1 MLMQQTRGTE
11 GSLFNRSMSRL
22 KELWNSFPSV
32 TENADG
38 QAPTSIDLDG
48 SSLDVLHD
56 EISYCLNKS
65 VGEMATRKQAVLV
78 ARQYLELS
86 DLGKQRFLT
95 LLAEDFDLDYEQVKA
110 TIDQWQPDPVSTN
123 KLRAAL
129 ESPRLTLLRQFNEL
143 PDGIKFL
150 VNMRA
155 DLLGIKEKSPALQGL
170 QQEMK
175 QLLHA
180 WFDLGFLQLEK
191 ITWDSPTSL
200 LEKLIE
206 YEAVHAINGW
216 SDLKNRLASDRCC
229 YAFFHPQMP
238 DEPLIFIE
246 VALTQGLAGEMAPLL
261 DEDAPLLDTDTAD
274 TAIFYSISNT
284 QRGLAGI
291 SFGNF
296 LIKNVV
302 AQLLKDFPHLSQ
314 FSTLSP
320 IPGFN
325 KWLTANPDKAL
336 DLLEEDQRQELKA
349 HCEELGVAAN
359 LSALL
364 AADWQSSTEVSD
376 WLETPTKQLISH
388 YLVAEKR
395 GKGALDPVA
404 NFHLS
409 NGSKAARLN
418 WRANLSQRGIK
429 ESGSVMINYV
439 YELDK
444 IEDNCVAYVEHG
456 SVANDLKA

>member
-1 MLMQQTRGTE
+1 MSIQQTRSSE
-11 GSLFNRSMSRL
+11 GSLFNRSISRL
-22 KELWNSFPSV
+22 KELWQSFPL
-32 TENADG
+32 
-38 QAPTSIDLDG
+38 TSGDETTQYLANQDLDG
-48 SSLDVLHD
+48 SSIDVLRGEMHF
-56 EISYCLNKS
+56 CLNKS
-65 VGEMATRKQAVLV
+65 VGEMATRKQAVQI
-78 ARQYLELS
+78 ARQYLELTE
-86 DLGKQRFLT
+86 LGKERFLT
-95 LLAEDFDLDYEQVKA
+95 LLAEDFDLDYVYVKA
-110 TIDQWQPDPVSTN
+110 TIDQWKPDPDSTN
-123 KLRAAL
+123 KLRQVL

-155 DLLGIKEKSPALQGL
+155 DLLAIKDKSPALKGM
-170 QQEMK
+170 QQELK

-200 LEKLIE
+200 LEKLIA

-216 SDLKNRLASDRCC
+216 SDLKNRLSSDRCC

-261 DEDAPLLDTDTAD
+261 DVDAPLLDTDTAD

-302 AQLLKDFPHLSQ
+302 GQLLQQFPHLTQ

-320 IPGFN
+320 IPGFT

-336 DLLEEDQRQELKA
+336 ELLTEEQRQQLKVHA
-349 HCEELGVAAN
+349 EEQGITPNLGAM
-359 LSALL
+359 L
-364 AADWQSSTEVSD
+364 AADWADNPALSD
-376 WLETPTKQLISH
+376 WLEKPTKQLIGH
-388 YLVAEKR
+388 YLIQEKR
-395 GKGALDPVA
+395 GQGALDPVA

-409 NGSKAARLN
+409 NGSTAARLN
-418 WRANLSQRGIK
+418 WRANLSKRGIK

-444 IEDNCVAYVEHG
+444 IEDNCVAYVEQG
-456 SVANDLKA
+456 EIANDL

>member
-170 QQEMK
+170 QQEM
-175 QLLHA
+175 
-180 WFDLGFLQLEK
+180 
-191 ITWDSPTSL
+191 
-200 LEKLIE
+200 
-206 YEAVHAINGW
+206 
-216 SDLKNRLASDRCC
+216 
-229 YAFFHPQMP
+229 
-238 DEPLIFIE
+238 
-246 VALTQGLAGEMAPLL
+246 PLL
-261 DEDAPLLDTDTAD
+261 R
-274 TAIFYSISNT
+274 Y
-284 QRGLAGI
+284 
-291 SFGNF
+291 
-296 LIKNVV
+296 
-302 AQLLKDFPHLSQ
+302 
-314 FSTLSP
+314 
-320 IPGFN
+320 
-325 KWLTANPDKAL
+325 
-336 DLLEEDQRQELKA
+336 
-349 HCEELGVAAN
+349 
-359 LSALL
+359 
-364 AADWQSSTEVSD
+364 
-376 WLETPTKQLISH
+376 
-388 YLVAEKR
+388 
-395 GKGALDPVA
+395 
-404 NFHLS
+404 
-409 NGSKAARLN
+409 
-418 WRANLSQRGIK
+418 
-429 ESGSVMINYV
+429 
-439 YELDK
+439 
-444 IEDNCVAYVEHG
+444 
-456 SVANDLKA
+456 

>member
-1 MLMQQTRGTE
+1 
-11 GSLFNRSMSRL
+11 
-22 KELWNSFPSV
+22 
-32 TENADG
+32 
-38 QAPTSIDLDG
+38 
-48 SSLDVLHD
+48 
-56 EISYCLNKS
+56 
-65 VGEMATRKQAVLV
+65 
-78 ARQYLELS
+78 
-86 DLGKQRFLT
+86 
-95 LLAEDFDLDYEQVKA
+95 
-110 TIDQWQPDPVSTN
+110 
-123 KLRAAL
+123 
-129 ESPRLTLLRQFNEL
+129 
-143 PDGIKFL
+143 
-150 VNMRA
+150 MRA
-155 DLLGIKEKSPALQGL
+155 DLLNIKDKSEALQGL

-180 WFDLGFLQLEK
+180 WFDLGFLQLQK

-216 SDLKNRLASDRCC
+216 SDLKNRLAKDRCC

-246 VALTQGLAGEMAPLL
+246 VALTQGLAGKMDPLL
-261 DEDAPLLDTDTAD
+261 DEGAPLLDTELAD

-302 AQLLKDFPHLSQ
+302 AQLLQQYPHLKQ

-325 KWLTANPDKAL
+325 KWLRNNQGQALAQLTDEQTKQLNDYCDELGLEANIS
-336 DLLEEDQRQELKA
+336 DLLAYSWQDNQ
-349 HCEELGVAAN
+349 
-359 LSALL
+359 AL
-364 AADWQSSTEVSD
+364 SD
-376 WLETPTKQLISH
+376 WLEAPIKQLISH
-388 YLVAEKR
+388 YLTMEKR
-395 GKGALDPVA
+395 GQNALDPVA

-409 NGSKAARLN
+409 NGAKAARLN
-418 WRANLSQRGIK
+418 WRANLSERGLN
-429 ESGSVMINYV
+429 ESAAVMINYI

-444 IEDNCVAYVEHG
+444 IESNCVNYVEKG
-456 SVANDLKA
+456 QIANDLIS